1 MPGTTRPGTTR
12 PGALTDR
19 QLNAFVDPAR
29 SGRVEG
35 IAEHLDH
42 SRYSFTSSHG
52 SVTWRRVADGTRW
65 RYEIEQRSGVDL
77 LDAHDTTRFLGLDH
91 ERSAALRGIDRSE
104 HGRPYAYES
113 LSQLFDDPK
122 TPASLS
128 VPASPFPFHGNIGNH
143 GALTSVQCRGL
154 FLAAGPGVAA
164 SGWVNDHG
172 RLIDVAPTLL
182 ALLATPV
189 GEGISST
196 GAWRADARLR
206 AQDGDEMRAVLDPST
221 GPARHV
227 VAVVFDGTNTNLLA
241 DAVAA
246 GEMPNVASLLA
257 RGAGLRHGIIS
268 SFPTVTL
275 PNHTTAFTGV
285 HPGRHGIIHNEF
297 LNEDGSPTN
306 RLDFASMVHVQD
318 WLSADVE
325 TVHEAVSRWRSDAF
339 TSASYEYADRGA
351 AWSTFAEFR
360 AKRRPF
366 FATPEMVA
374 ASATSWAIDA
384 SASYRFESRIDESS
398 LGSAIEQWR
407 GPAHTGHALPTL
419 QLVNFSLTDG
429 AGHESGPHEPL
440 ARAAQHD
447 SDRRLGRLI
456 DAITA
461 AGALEHTA
469 IVVLSDHGMEQC
481 DPSLLHHPM
490 MGDAGHAAMLAEHG
504 IREIGDVLLHL
515 D

>member
-1 MPGTTRPGTTR
+1 MPGIARPGSLTHQQRT
-12 PGALTDR
+12 AL
-19 QLNAFVDPAR
+19 VDPGR
-29 SGRVEG
+29 RGRVEG
-35 IAEHLDH
+35 IAEHL
-42 SRYSFTSSHG
+42 SQNRYSFTSSHG
-52 SVTWRRVADGTRW
+52 SVTWRRVARGARW
-65 RYEIEQRSGVDL
+65 DYEIEECSGVDL
-77 LDAHDTTRFLGLDH
+77 LDAHHTTRFVELEH
-91 ERSAALRGIDRSE
+91 ERVAAARRIEPHE

-128 VPASPFPFHGNIGNH
+128 VPASPFPFHGNTGNH

-154 FLAAGPGVAA
+154 FLAAGPGVPAR
-164 SGWVNDHG
+164 GWVDDHG

-182 ALLATPV
+182 ALLGTPV

-196 GAWRADARLR
+196 GAPRSDARLR

-221 GPARHV
+221 GPASHV

-297 LNEDGSPTN
+297 LNADGSHTN
-306 RLDFASMVHVQD
+306 LLDFASMVHVQD
-318 WLSADVE
+318 WLSHEVE
-325 TVHEAVSRWRSDAF
+325 TVHEVVSRWHRDAF

-351 AWSTFAEFR
+351 TWSTFAEFR
-360 AKRRPF
+360 ARRRPF
-366 FATPEMVA
+366 YATPDLVA
-374 ASATSWAIDA
+374 ANATAWALEA
-384 SASYRFESRIDESS
+384 SANYRFESRIDESS

-407 GPAHTGHALPTL
+407 GPAHTGHPLPTL

-461 AGALEHTA
+461 AGALDQTA

-481 DPSLLHHPM
+481 DPSLLDHPVI
-490 MGDAGHAAMLAEHG
+490 GDAGHTAMLAEHG

-515 D
+515 G

>member
-1 MPGTTRPGTTR
+1 MPGTVRPGSLTQR
-12 PGALTDR
+12 QRDALVSPG
-19 QLNAFVDPAR
+19 R
-29 SGRVEG
+29 SNRVEG
-35 IAEHLDH
+35 IAEHIAPN
-42 SRYSFTSSHG
+42 RYSFTSSHG
-52 SVTWRRVADGTRW
+52 SVTWRRVPDGVRW
-65 RYEIEQRSGVDL
+65 RYEIESRDGVDL
-77 LDAHDTTRFLGLDH
+77 LDSHDTTRVVELDH
-91 ERSAALRGIDRSE
+91 DRSVASRRIDRSE

-122 TPASLS
+122 TPATLS
-128 VPASPFPFHGNIGNH
+128 VPASPFPFHGNVGNH

-154 FLAAGPGVAA
+154 FLAAGPGVAS
-164 SGWVNDHG
+164 SGWVDDHG

-182 ALLATPV
+182 AMLGTSV
-189 GEGISST
+189 GDGISST
-196 GAWRADARLR
+196 GSVRSDARLR
-206 AQDGDEMRAVLDPST
+206 AQDGDEMRAVLDPAT

-246 GEMPNVASLLA
+246 GEMPNVASLLG
-257 RGAGLRHGIIS
+257 RGTGLRHGIIS

-297 LNEDGSPTN
+297 LNADGSHTN
-306 RLDFASMVHVQD
+306 LLDFASMVHVQD
-318 WLSADVE
+318 WLSSEVE

-351 AWSTFAEFR
+351 TWSTFAEFR
-360 AKRRPF
+360 ANRRPF
-366 FATPEMVA
+366 YATPDLVA
-374 ASATSWAIDA
+374 ANATAWAMEA
-384 SASYRFESRIDESS
+384 SANYRFESRIDESS

-407 GPAHTGHALPTL
+407 GPAHTGHPLPTL

-447 SDRRLGRLI
+447 SDRRVGRLI

-461 AGALEHTA
+461 ASALEHTA

-481 DPSLLHHPM
+481 NPTLLDHPVI
-490 MGDAGHAAMLAEHG
+490 GNAGHTAMLAEHG
-504 IREIGDVLLHL
+504 IREIGDVLLHIG
-515 D
+515 

>member
-1 MPGTTRPGTTR
+1 MPGTVRPGSLTQR
-12 PGALTDR
+12 QRDALVSPG
-19 QLNAFVDPAR
+19 R
-29 SGRVEG
+29 SNRVEG
-35 IAEHLDH
+35 IAEHIAPN
-42 SRYSFTSSHG
+42 RYSFTSSHG
-52 SVTWRRVADGTRW
+52 SVTWRRVPDGVRW
-65 RYEIEQRSGVDL
+65 RYEIESRDGVDL
-77 LDAHDTTRFLGLDH
+77 LDSHDTTRFVELDH
-91 ERSAALRGIDRSE
+91 ERSVASRRIDRSE

-122 TPASLS
+122 TPATLS
-128 VPASPFPFHGNIGNH
+128 VPASPFPFHGNVGNH

-154 FLAAGPGVAA
+154 FLAAGPGVAS
-164 SGWVNDHG
+164 SGWVDDHG

-182 ALLATPV
+182 AMLGTSV
-189 GEGISST
+189 GDGISST
-196 GAWRADARLR
+196 GSVRSDARLR
-206 AQDGDEMRAVLDPST
+206 AQDGDEMRAVLDPAT

-246 GEMPNVASLLA
+246 GEMPNVASLLG
-257 RGAGLRHGIIS
+257 RGTGLRHGIIS

-297 LNEDGSPTN
+297 LNADGSPTN
-306 RLDFASMVHVQD
+306 LLEFASMVHVQD
-318 WLSADVE
+318 WLSSEVE
-325 TVHEAVSRWRSDAF
+325 TVHEAVTRWRRDAF

-351 AWSTFAEFR
+351 TWSTFAEFR

-366 FATPEMVA
+366 YATPDMVA
-374 ASATSWAIDA
+374 ATATAWAIEA
-384 SASYRFESRIDESS
+384 SANYRFESRIDESS

-407 GPAHTGHALPTL
+407 GPAHTGHPLPTL

-447 SDRRLGRLI
+447 SDGRLGRLI

-481 DPSLLHHPM
+481 DPTLLHHPVI
-490 MGDAGHAAMLAEHG
+490 GDTGHAAMLAEYG
-504 IREIGDVLLHL
+504 IREIGDILLHVG
-515 D
+515 